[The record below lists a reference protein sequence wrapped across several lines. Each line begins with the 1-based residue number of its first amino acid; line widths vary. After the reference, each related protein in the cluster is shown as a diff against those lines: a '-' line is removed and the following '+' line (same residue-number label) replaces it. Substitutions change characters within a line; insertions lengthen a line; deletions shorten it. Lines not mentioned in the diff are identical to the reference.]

1 MKRVLIIDD
10 EPDVRDSVGKL
21 LSRAGYDVR
30 VVGTAAAGLELYQKE
45 GADLVITDVIMPEQ
59 NGVDLIRA
67 LRAVGGVTPI
77 IAISGGGHFG
87 STGYAPGSITT
98 TAFLA
103 AAQKVGADAVLTKPF
118 ESKELLGL
126 ISDLLLKAGASQP

>member
-1 MKRVLIIDD
+1 MTRVLIIDD

-21 LSRAGYDVR
+21 LAKAGYDVH
-30 VVGTAAAGLELYQKE
+30 VLATAAAGLEVYQKF

-67 LRAVGGVTPI
+67 LRVVGGKVPV
-77 IAISGGGHFG
+77 IAISGGGNFG
-87 STGYAPGSITT
+87 ASNYAPGAITT

-118 ESKELLGL
+118 EGRELLDL
-126 ISDLLLKAGASQP
+126 VRDLLVRAGSSPN

>member
-1 MKRVLIIDD
+1 MKRILIIDD
-10 EPDVRDSVGKL
+10 EPDVRDSIGKL
-21 LSRAGYDVR
+21 LLKAGYAVR
-30 VVGTAAAGLELYQKE
+30 VVATAAAGLELYQKE

-67 LRAVGGVTPI
+67 LRVVGGHAPI
-77 IAISGGGHFG
+77 IAISGGGNFG
-87 STGYAPGSITT
+87 ASNYAPGSITT

-126 ISDLLLKAGASQP
+126 VSDLLLKAGASRP

>member
-1 MKRVLIIDD
+1 MTRVLIVDD

-21 LSRAGYDVR
+21 LSKAGYDVR
-30 VVGTAAAGLELYQKE
+30 VVGTAAAGLESFQKE

-67 LRAVGGVTPI
+67 LRVVGGAAPI
-77 IAISGGGHFG
+77 IAISGGGNFG
-87 STGYAPGSITT
+87 PTGYAPGSITT

-118 ESKELLGL
+118 ESKELLDL
-126 ISDLLLKAGASQP
+126 VTDLLLRAGSSRP

>member
-1 MKRVLIIDD
+1 MTRVLIIDD

-21 LSRAGYDVR
+21 LARAGYEVN
-30 VVGTAAAGLELYQKE
+30 VVGTAAAGLETYQKT

-67 LRAVGGVTPI
+67 LRVVGGGVPI
-77 IAISGGGHFG
+77 IAISGGGNFG
-87 STGYAPGSITT
+87 ASNYAPGSITT

-118 ESKELLGL
+118 ESKELLDL
-126 ISDLLLKAGASQP
+126 VKDLLTGTGSSRP

>member
-1 MKRVLIIDD
+1 MTRVLIIDD

-21 LSRAGYDVR
+21 LTRAGYDVR
-30 VVGTAAAGLELYQKE
+30 VVATAAAGLEAYQKT

-67 LRAVGGVTPI
+67 LRVVGGGVPI
-77 IAISGGGHFG
+77 IAISGGGNFG
-87 STGYAPGSITT
+87 ASNYAPGSITT

-118 ESKELLGL
+118 ESKELLDLVSGL
-126 ISDLLLKAGASQP
+126 LRGTGSSRP